1 MPKGTQVL
9 KRKGQRARLSRS
21 RAPKY
26 PFRTVG
32 RKDEWDVAL
41 DRLQL
46 LHQKG
51 YKAGLIRK
59 TLVITAGSKTV
70 T

>member
-1 MPKGTQVL
+1 MARGTQVL
-9 KRKGQRARLSRS
+9 KRKGQRVRLSRS

-32 RKDEWDVAL
+32 RGDEWDVAL
-41 DRLQL
+41 ARFQQ

-51 YKAGLIRK
+51 YKAGIIRK
-59 TLVITAGSKTV
+59 TLIITAGNKTV
-70 T
+70 R